1 MGSDIHRAVQHQN
14 EIINKMTKLI
24 IISTIVALVTS
35 VYGSDKYRS
44 PYLGEDG
51 SNPQK
56 IQDDLPIGSGDDPSI
71 NFYNDR
77 YLIKPGIQIESFFN
91 DQFSRAL

>member
-1 MGSDIHRAVQHQN
+1 
-14 EIINKMTKLI
+14 MTKLI
-24 IISTIVALVTS
+24 IISTIVALATS
-35 VYGSDKYRS
+35 ACGRDGYRS

-56 IQDDLPIGSGDDPSI
+56 IQDGLPIGSGDDPSI
-71 NFYNDR
+71 QYYNDR
-77 YLIKPGIQIESFFN
+77 YLVTPGIQIESFFD